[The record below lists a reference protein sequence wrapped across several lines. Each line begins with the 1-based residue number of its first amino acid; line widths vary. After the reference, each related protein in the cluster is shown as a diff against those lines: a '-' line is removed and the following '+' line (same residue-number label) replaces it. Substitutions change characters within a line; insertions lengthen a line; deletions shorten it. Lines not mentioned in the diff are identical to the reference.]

1 MLWDPNLALTL
12 TENQTASLSLETLCI
27 ACEAYLSQKSSF
39 FSDMFCE
46 KAFEILS
53 YATDEKKSL
62 DIAAPKEL
70 LLEQGGCMAS
80 LAAST
85 SSVGIASLAALAVN
99 ARFKI
104 SRSLVASII
113 FPYMIE
119 ETAKFKAEKIAKIAR
134 ILNPDEDFPSNE
146 AAAQSFA
153 EKIRQKLAKANL
165 PTRLKDLNLTM
176 EQLASTAEDAGQLD
190 IMTMLPRS
198 MTTDELFEL
207 MKQAY

>member
-1 MLWDPNLALTL
+1 MMWDPNLSLSL
-12 TENQTASLSLETLCI
+12 TENQTASLSLETLCL
-27 ACEAYLSQKSSF
+27 ACEAYLSQKASF

-46 KAFEILS
+46 KAFELLS
-53 YATDEKKSL
+53 YGIDGKKSL
-62 DIAAPKEL
+62 DITTPQEL

-80 LAAST
+80 LAVSAS
-85 SSVGIASLAALAVN
+85 SAGIASLLALAIN

-104 SRSLVASII
+104 SRSLVASIL

-119 ETAKFKAEKIAKIAR
+119 EVAKFKADKIEKISR
-134 ILNPDEDFPSNE
+134 IFGAADENLSRNDAVQN
-146 AAAQSFA
+146 FA
-153 EKIRQKLAKANL
+153 ESIRQKLAKANL
-165 PTRLKDLNLTM
+165 PVRLKELNLTM
-176 EQLASTAEDAGQLD
+176 EQLAVSAEDAGQLD